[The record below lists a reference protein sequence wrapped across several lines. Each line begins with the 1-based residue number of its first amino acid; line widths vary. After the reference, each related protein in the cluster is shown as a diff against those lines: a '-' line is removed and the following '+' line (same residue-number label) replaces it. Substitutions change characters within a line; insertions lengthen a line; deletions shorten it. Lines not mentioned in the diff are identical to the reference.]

1 MDPVTASLIT
11 AGVSALAGLGSSAMA
26 PDPAKNISAQPGGGQ
41 QFGLQ
46 FQVPQLDAA
55 NNAPALLQRMSA
67 MIGNSG
73 ANPSARTPQRKP
85 RTAVPGMGTGAPGMG
100 VPGGLDI
107 GQLLA
112 SLYQQQAG

>member
-1 MDPVTASLIT
+1 MEPLEIAALVTAAT
-11 AGVSALAGLGSSAMA
+11 GLGNALFGPDA
-26 PDPAKNISAQPGGGQ
+26 PKNISAPPGGNGGSQ
-41 QFGLQ
+41 GLQ
-46 FQVPQLDAA
+46 FQIPQLNAT

-67 MIGNSG
+67 TIGASG
-73 ANPSARTPQRKP
+73 GNPSARTPQRKP
-85 RTAVPGMGTGAPGMG
+85 RAAVSGMGTGAPGMG